1 MARPHSCSA
10 LFRKALPSF
19 LVAARSAQRH
29 PSRAMARSMRK
40 EGVFVLPLLDPRAR
54 GVMHSW
60 HFPRSSEGLMLPE
73 TSGQPCHVAHP
84 AMKGSLVKVNP
95 SRILEVGGGHVG
107 VVKPLDAEAASEWG
121 AGLLGVRE
129 ALSRS
134 RRCAW
139 CANGVHDRGGWYP
152 WRSVQVEW
160 LVGDTKGKV
169 YYYKAGHSEFDWF
182 STGRNQS
189 DFDLVQA
196 GCQKTARLDW
206 AMLQKEAR
214 EVDAAMELKASEIGV
229 GHHIVKEIIACEAAF
244 GHALP
249 LRHTHAS
256 RKREVARAAR
266 KRANAAVARKRAMEA
281 VARKRTE
288 SRAVHKRAQ
297 VSRGGVA
304 GQSLLTAFFKA
315 K

>member
-1 MARPHSCSA
+1 MVYSTWGVWGGGAGGGGNGNRPFQNRRPFVHDWTAGADAPIWKRLIAVSTFVSPWG
-10 LFRKALPSF
+10 LKILGSDFF
-19 LVAARSAQRH
+19 LG
-29 PSRAMARSMRK
+29 
-40 EGVFVLPLLDPRAR
+40 GV
-54 GVMHSW
+54 
-60 HFPRSSEGLMLPE
+60 
-73 TSGQPCHVAHP
+73 
-84 AMKGSLVKVNP
+84 
-95 SRILEVGGGHVG
+95 GGHVG

-129 ALSRS
+129 ALRRS

-169 YYYKAGHSEFDWF
+169 YYYKAGDSEFDWF

-214 EVDAAMELKASEIGV
+214 KVDAAMELKASEIGV
-229 GHHIVKEIIACEAAF
+229 GHHIVQEIIACEAAF

-288 SRAVHKRAQ
+288 SRAVRKRAQ
-297 VSRGGVA
+297 VGRGGVA